1 MTQIP
6 LRVDLVAH
14 ALFKH
19 LGLRKAAIGLALP
32 DLHAVAS
39 NAKRA
44 AGGRFQGHTRQII
57 GKRTQQF
64 LGQPGGT
71 QQPLALGAIGDDD
84 LGFGCRHN
92 LRGSWHNELGGS
104 SGYNTG
110 LYRPAS
116 RFMMRRLL
124 SCLFLCLLP
133 LLADAVEGP
142 RPKIGL
148 VLSGGAARGLAHIGV
163 LKALEEQGIQ
173 IDAIAGTSMGAV
185 IGGLYASGYK
195 IDELEKLALNIDWQ
209 QALSDAPPREDV
221 PFRRKQDDRD
231 FLVKQKLSFRDD
243 GSLGLPLGVIQGQNL
258 ALLLESMF
266 AHSSNTRNFDKLPIP
281 FRAVATDITTG
292 EKVVFNKGHLP
303 QVIRASMSIPAVFAP
318 VEIDGRLLVDGGMTD
333 NIPLDVARE
342 MGVDI
347 AIVVDIGTPL
357 RSRKQLTTV
366 VDVLNQSI
374 TLMTRRNSEEQLKA
388 LHPKDVLIQPPLA
401 AYGVTDF
408 GRAKDM
414 IDAGYRATRALDVRL
429 AHLRP
434 AEPIDPQLVAART
447 PGERTPVITA
457 IKVENDSKVSDDV
470 IRYYIRQNLGEPLN
484 LGRLQTDMGTLYG
497 LDYFEQVQYRVVKK
511 GQDNTLVISARG
523 KRSGTDYL
531 RLGLNLSDD
540 MRGDSAFNLGASYR
554 MNGINRL
561 GAEWLTRVQIGD
573 RQELYSEFYQP
584 LDVGSRYFVA
594 PYISAQAQ
602 NVELIL
608 DNDPISEYRLE
619 RYGFGLNVGRQI
631 GNSGEIRFG
640 VGEAWGK
647 ADVRIGD
654 RDLPS
659 VSFNEGFYELKYS
672 FDSLDNVYFPH
683 TGEDIGLA
691 FREFEPG
698 LGSDQRYRQW
708 EFKLDKAMS
717 HGPDTLILGGRY
729 GRTLDKSD
737 VVISSFLLGGAR
749 QLSGFREDS
758 ISGQNIALMRAVYYR
773 RLTPRSYLPLDFP
786 LYLGAS
792 VERGRAWNNDNQFD
806 SGYINAASVF
816 LGFDT
821 PLGPL
826 NFSYGFND
834 DNQQAVYLNLGQT
847 F

>member
-1 MTQIP
+1 
-6 LRVDLVAH
+6 
-14 ALFKH
+14 
-19 LGLRKAAIGLALP
+19 
-32 DLHAVAS
+32 
-39 NAKRA
+39 
-44 AGGRFQGHTRQII
+44 
-57 GKRTQQF
+57 
-64 LGQPGGT
+64 
-71 QQPLALGAIGDDD
+71 
-84 LGFGCRHN
+84 
-92 LRGSWHNELGGS
+92 
-104 SGYNTG
+104 
-110 LYRPAS
+110 
-116 RFMMRRLL
+116 MRRLL
-124 SCLFLCLLP
+124 SCLLLCLCP
-133 LLADAVEGP
+133 LMLFAAEAA
-142 RPKIGL
+142 RPKVGL
-148 VLSGGAARGLAHIGV
+148 VLSGGAARGLAHVGV
-163 LKALEEQGIQ
+163 LKALEEQGIH

-195 IDELEKLALNIDWQ
+195 IDELEKLALGIDWKE
-209 QALSDAPPREDV
+209 ALSDAPEREDV

-258 ALLLESMF
+258 ALLLESLL
-266 AHSSNTRNFDKLPIP
+266 AHSSDIRDFDKLPIP
-281 FRAVATDITTG
+281 FRAVATDIVNG
-292 EKVVFNKGHLP
+292 EKVVFRKGHLP

-318 VEIDGRLLVDGGMTD
+318 VEINGQLLVDGGMVD
-333 NIPLDVARE
+333 NIPVDVARE
-342 MGVDI
+342 MGVDMV
-347 AIVVDIGTPL
+347 IVVDIGTPL
-357 RSRKQLTTV
+357 RGRKQLNTV
-366 VDVLNQSI
+366 FDILNQSI
-374 TLMTRRNSEEQLKA
+374 TLMTRSNSEVQLASLK
-388 LHPKDVLIQPPLA
+388 PDDILIQPALA
-401 AYGVTDF
+401 SYGTTDF
-408 GRAKDM
+408 GRALD
-414 IDAGYRATRALDVRL
+414 IINAGYRATQVMEKRL
-429 AHLRP
+429 AGLRQSTDVQL
-434 AEPIDPQLVAART
+434 AEART
-447 PGERTPVITA
+447 AEERTPVITA
-457 IKVENDSKVSDDV
+457 IKIENDSKIGDSV
-470 IRYYIRQNLGEPLN
+470 IRYYIRQPVGEPLD
-484 LGRLQTDMGTLYG
+484 LGRLQRDMGTLYG
-497 LDYFEQVQYRVVKK
+497 LDYFDQVQYRVVHK
-511 GQDNTLVISARG
+511 GQERTLVISARG

-554 MNGINRL
+554 INGINRL

-584 LDVGSRYFVA
+584 MDAGSRYFVA

-659 VSFNEGFYELKYS
+659 VSFSEGFYELKYS

-683 TGEDIGLA
+683 SGEDIGLA

-729 GRTLDKSD
+729 GRTLDNSD

-749 QLSGFREDS
+749 QLSGFRQDA
-758 ISGQNIALMRAVYYR
+758 ISGQNISLMRAVYFR

-792 VERGRAWNNDNQFD
+792 LERGRAWNNDNEFD
-806 SGYINAASVF
+806 SGYINAASIF

-834 DNQQAVYLNLGQT
+834 DNQKAVYLNLGQT

>member
-1 MTQIP
+1 
-6 LRVDLVAH
+6 
-14 ALFKH
+14 
-19 LGLRKAAIGLALP
+19 
-32 DLHAVAS
+32 
-39 NAKRA
+39 
-44 AGGRFQGHTRQII
+44 
-57 GKRTQQF
+57 
-64 LGQPGGT
+64 
-71 QQPLALGAIGDDD
+71 
-84 LGFGCRHN
+84 
-92 LRGSWHNELGGS
+92 
-104 SGYNTG
+104 
-110 LYRPAS
+110 
-116 RFMMRRLL
+116 MRRLL
-124 SCLFLCLLP
+124 SCLLLCVLP
-133 LLADAVEGP
+133 LFAYAAETP
-142 RPKIGL
+142 RPKVGL

-163 LKALEEQGIQ
+163 LKALEEQGIK

-195 IDELEKLALNIDWQ
+195 IDELEKLALGIDWQ
-209 QALSDAPPREDV
+209 QALSDAPQRADV

-258 ALLLESMF
+258 ALLLESLL
-266 AHSSNTRNFDKLPIP
+266 AHASDTRDFDKLPIP
-281 FRAVATDITTG
+281 FRAVATDIASG
-292 EKVVFNKGHLP
+292 EKVVFSKGHLP

-318 VEIDGRLLVDGGMTD
+318 VELNGRLLVDGGMTD

-342 MGVDI
+342 MGVDV

-374 TLMTRRNSEEQLKA
+374 TLMTRRNSEEQLA
-388 LHPKDVLIQPPLA
+388 ELHKNDVLIQPPLA
-401 AYGVTDF
+401 SFGATDF
-408 GRAKDM
+408 GKAQEM
-414 IDAGYRATRALDVRL
+414 IDAGYRATRILDARL
-429 AHLRP
+429 ARLRP
-434 AEPIDPQLVAART
+434 VEPADGELTAARA
-447 PGERTPVITA
+447 PGQRTPIITA
-457 IKVENDSKVSDDV
+457 IKVENDSKIGDDV
-470 IRYYIRQNLGEPLN
+470 IRYYIRQIIGEPLD
-484 LGRLQTDMGTLYG
+484 LERLQTDMGTLYG
-497 LDYFEQVQYRVVKK
+497 LDYFEQVQYRVVHK
-511 GQDNTLVISARG
+511 GQNHTLVISARG

-540 MRGDSAFNLGASYR
+540 MRGDSAFNIGASYR

-561 GAEWLTRVQIGD
+561 GAEWLTRAQIGD
-573 RQELYSEFYQP
+573 RQELYTEFYQP

-594 PYISAQAQ
+594 PYAAFESR
-602 NVELIL
+602 NVDAIL
-608 DNDPISEYRLE
+608 DNDPVAEYRLE

-647 ADVRIGD
+647 ANVRIGD
-654 RDLPS
+654 QSLPS
-659 VSFNEGFYELKYS
+659 ESFSEGFYQLKYS

-691 FREFEPG
+691 FREFEPT
-698 LGSDQRYRQW
+698 LGSDKRYRQW
-708 EFKLDKAMS
+708 EFKLDKALS
-717 HGPDTLILGGRY
+717 SGPDTFILGGRY
-729 GRTLDKSD
+729 GRTLDQTD
-737 VVISSFLLGGAR
+737 VVTSSFVLGGAR
-749 QLSGFREDS
+749 QLSGFRQDS
-758 ISGQNIALMRAVYYR
+758 ISGQNISLARAVYYR

-786 LYLGAS
+786 LYIGAS
-792 VERGRAWNNDNQFD
+792 LERGRAWNNDNEFD

-834 DNQQAVYLNLGQT
+834 DDQRAIYLNLGQT

>member
-1 MTQIP
+1 
-6 LRVDLVAH
+6 
-14 ALFKH
+14 
-19 LGLRKAAIGLALP
+19 
-32 DLHAVAS
+32 
-39 NAKRA
+39 
-44 AGGRFQGHTRQII
+44 
-57 GKRTQQF
+57 
-64 LGQPGGT
+64 
-71 QQPLALGAIGDDD
+71 
-84 LGFGCRHN
+84 
-92 LRGSWHNELGGS
+92 
-104 SGYNTG
+104 
-110 LYRPAS
+110 
-116 RFMMRRLL
+116 MRRLL
-124 SCLFLCLLP
+124 SCLLLCLLP
-133 LLADAVEGP
+133 LCVVAAESP

-195 IDELEKLALNIDWQ
+195 VDELEKLALGIDWQ
-209 QALSDAPPREDV
+209 QALSDAPPRADV

-258 ALLLESMF
+258 ALLLESLL
-266 AHSSNTRNFDKLPIP
+266 AHASDTRDFDKLPIP
-281 FRAVATDITTG
+281 FRAVATDIASG
-292 EKVVFNKGHLP
+292 EKVVFRKGHLP

-318 VEIDGRLLVDGGMTD
+318 VEMDGRLLVDGGMVD

-342 MGVDI
+342 MGVDL

-357 RSRKQLTTV
+357 RDRKQLNTV

-374 TLMTRRNSEEQLKA
+374 TLMTRRNSEEQLA
-388 LHPKDVLIQPPLA
+388 NLHRDDILIQPPLA
-401 AYGVTDF
+401 AFGVTDF
-408 GRAKDM
+408 GRTAEM
-414 IDAGYRATRALDVRL
+414 IEAGYRATRALDARL
-429 AHLRP
+429 ATLRQ
-434 AEPIDPQLVAART
+434 AEGDTQLAIARS
-447 PGERTPVITA
+447 PRQRTPVITA

-470 IRYYIRQNLGEPLN
+470 IRYYVRQPIGEPLE
-484 LGRLQTDMGTLYG
+484 LERLQTDMGTLYG
-497 LDYFEQVQYRVVKK
+497 LDYFDGVQYRVVHK
-511 GQDNTLVISARG
+511 GDNNTLVIKASG
-523 KRSGTDYL
+523 KRGGTDYL

-554 MNGINRL
+554 VNGINRL

-584 LDVGSRYFVA
+584 MDTGSRYFVA
-594 PYISAQAQ
+594 PYIKAEAQ

-659 VSFNEGFYELKYS
+659 VNFSEGFYELKYS

-683 TGEDIGLA
+683 SGEDIGLA

-729 GRTLDKSD
+729 GRTLDDSD

-749 QLSGFREDS
+749 QLSGFRQDA
-758 ISGQNIALMRAVYYR
+758 ISGQNISLMRAVYYR

-792 VERGRAWNNDNQFD
+792 LERGRAWNNDNEFD
-806 SGYINAASVF
+806 SGYINAASIF

-834 DNQQAVYLNLGQT
+834 DNQKAVYLNLGQT